1 MTAQVIIPFVRR
13 GPGANNAIEMSIWC
27 RQQGLIIGTDYSWS
41 FNPEDNE
48 IVFKFYGA
56 SESLAT
62 MFALVWVK

>member
-27 RQQGLIIGTDYSWS
+27 RHQGLIIGTDYTWS

-48 IVFKFYGA
+48 IVFKFYEN
-56 SESLAT
+56 SESWAT
-62 MFALVWVK
+62 MFSLVWIR

>member
-1 MTAQVIIPFVRR
+1 MTIEVKIPFVRR

-48 IVFKFYGA
+48 IVFKFYGD
-56 SESLAT
+56 SESWAT
-62 MFALVWVK
+62 MFSLVWVR